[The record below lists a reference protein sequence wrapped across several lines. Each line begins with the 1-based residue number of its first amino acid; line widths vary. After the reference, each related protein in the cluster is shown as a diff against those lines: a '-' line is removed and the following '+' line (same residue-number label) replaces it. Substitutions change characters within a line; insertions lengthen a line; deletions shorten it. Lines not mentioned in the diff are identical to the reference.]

1 MLLLKLNMLR
11 TGYFILGIKGW
22 VYALKLIKYRVVPRI
37 YDNVAGFFIHAMRVV
52 HAIFKESTCQAVM
65 MQQSNLIFF
74 SRLDRNLYQAQI
86 KQIKAIFRIIFRI
99 RLKGNLIIHER
110 RLIKPNTEYLFLFLN

>member
-1 MLLLKLNMLR
+1 MLR

-22 VYALKLIKYRVVPRI
+22 VYALTLIKDRVVPRI
-37 YDNVAGFFIHAMRVV
+37 YHNVAGFLIRAMRVAN
-52 HAIFKESTCQAVM
+52 AIFKESTCQAVM
-65 MQQSNLIFF
+65 MQQSNLISF

-99 RLKGNLIIHER
+99 RFRGI
-110 RLIKPNTEYLFLFLN
+110 